1 MLDVVTVGA
10 EFSVFAVL
18 VALVVKTVVAEL
30 TVVIVV
36 AELAV
41 VAVVAELAV
50 VAVVDGYTCPVPL
63 VTVSLEGMLHSSL
76 LFLQII
82 CRFFPP
88 TFCAKNNLFSFSS
101 NNFYALS

>member
-1 MLDVVTVGA
+1 M
-10 EFSVFAVL
+10 
-18 VALVVKTVVAEL
+18 
-30 TVVIVV
+30 
-36 AELAV
+36 V
-41 VAVVAELAV
+41 VAVVAELVV

-63 VTVSLEGMLHSSL
+63 VTVSLEGMLYSSL
-76 LFLQII
+76 LLFQII